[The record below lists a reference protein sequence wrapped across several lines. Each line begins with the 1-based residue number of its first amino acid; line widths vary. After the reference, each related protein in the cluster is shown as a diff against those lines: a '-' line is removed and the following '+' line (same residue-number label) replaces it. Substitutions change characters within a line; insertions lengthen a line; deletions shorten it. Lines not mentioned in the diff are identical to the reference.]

1 MSCDGNMATWRANTG
16 TKWPSSASMAKA
28 QSRVAA
34 AVKVM
39 MQGKPFALYFCAR
52 WSNFR
57 AVLPCPRPLTRR
69 LNSDWEIRLV
79 KKIQI
84 HC

>member
-52 WSNFR
+52 GHGGAISGQCCR
-57 AVLPCPRPLTRR
+57 VPDL
-69 LNSDWEIRLV
+69 
-79 KKIQI
+79 
-84 HC
+84 